1 MVVAGAPNVVV
12 HLAVCGLKGLESA
25 VAPGVK
31 ISALLNT
38 NKRAVIVWTEAS
50 NNERG
55 RVLNV
60 IMVDIVVVVR
70 GAVRDLAVMSAAR
83 VEQGE
88 KVGILPLAI
97 DGRAVQNLANF
108 GRVAFSGIVVQTDQS
123 FVVVVLLGVPSKHGM
138 PPPPPPSSPLRTI
151 GLQSDTAVSINELE
165 RVDCTPESGPVL
177 GSQLFGGSTQCLVAA
192 K

>member
-38 NKRAVIVWTEAS
+38 NKRAVIVWAEAS

-70 GAVRDLAVMSAAR
+70 GAVRGLAVMSAAR

-97 DGRAVQNLANF
+97 DSRAVQNLANF

-138 PPPPPPSSPLRTI
+138 PPPPPPPSPLRTI

-165 RVDCTPESGPVL
+165 RVDCTPESGQVL